1 MNSSDVVALIVGI
14 GIAGAVIYAFEK
26 GYLNIPT
33 TTTKT
38 STPTNNS
45 TSSSSTQTTSS
56 STTQTTS
63 SPTTQTTNNTSTQ
76 TSSSTPGTVTGIAI
90 TGNGSSASTDQF
102 TSSPPSSSSTSSS
115 STQSTSSSS
124 TVPTSSS
131 GSGSYPSS
139 SGGSGNVAPPSG
151 NCTTSCSCPSGISG
165 QCYCP
170 NCSCFSLNNV
180 SINNNYN
187 TSVQIVVSSE
197 FVSYCNLTQGIT
209 WINGNISP
217 GIYND
222 QLPIAPST
230 SVGGAIYV
238 YPPNGGNNNY
248 PFLLNYEFSNGN
260 QVVIVPEVDLAPT
273 MTVTVTNNTQY
284 NIVLSNISNLFNNQ
298 KVIIAPGGSGSI
310 SVGNG
315 WIIGIGTTDPFEN
328 FPSSNPAP
336 TACFNQFVM
345 VGGKPAINFI
355 NDQDYNTCS
364 QYNYT
369 ITINGTDYS
378 GNMGSGLNYN
388 QEQVNYNATN
398 PSASSSTSSTSST
411 SSSSTTIYGGV
422 RPKIV
427 PY

>member
-1 MNSSDVVALIVGI
+1 MNRSDVIALLVGL
-14 GIAGAVIYAFEK
+14 GIAGAVVFAYEK
-26 GYLNIPT
+26 GYLKIPT
-33 TTTKT
+33 TQTTT
-38 STPTNNS
+38 STP
-45 TSSSSTQTTSS
+45 TSSSSTN

-63 SPTTQTTNNTSTQ
+63 STSTQ
-76 TSSSTPGTVTGIAI
+76 TSSSIPGTVTGTAV
-90 TGNGSSASTDQF
+90 TGNGSSASVNTF
-102 TSSPPSSSSTSSS
+102 TSSPPSSNGSTSSTSSSSASSTNSSSTSSTSSS
-115 STQSTSSSS
+115 STSSTNSST
-124 TVPTSSS
+124 TVPTNSS

-151 NCTTSCSCPSGISG
+151 NCATQCSCPSGISG

-222 QLPIAPST
+222 QLPVAPST

-284 NIVLSNISNLFNNQ
+284 NICLLYTS
-298 KVIIAPGGSGSI
+298 
-310 SVGNG
+310 
-315 WIIGIGTTDPFEN
+315 
-328 FPSSNPAP
+328 PSPRDS
-336 TACFNQFVM
+336 
-345 VGGKPAINFI
+345 
-355 NDQDYNTCS
+355 
-364 QYNYT
+364 
-369 ITINGTDYS
+369 
-378 GNMGSGLNYN
+378 
-388 QEQVNYNATN
+388 
-398 PSASSSTSSTSST
+398 
-411 SSSSTTIYGGV
+411 
-422 RPKIV
+422 
-427 PY
+427 

>member
-1 MNSSDVVALIVGI
+1 MDSSDVVALIVGI
-14 GIAGAVIYAFEK
+14 TVAGAIVYAFEK
-26 GYLNIPT
+26 GYLKIPT
-33 TTTKT
+33 TTTT
-38 STPTNNS
+38 STPTNSSTSNS
-45 TSSSSTQTTSS
+45 TVQTTTNTQTTS
-56 STTQTTS
+56 
-63 SPTTQTTNNTSTQ
+63 NTSTQ
-76 TSSSTPGTVTGIAI
+76 TSSSTPGTVTGTAI
-90 TGNGSSASTDQF
+90 TGNGSSASVNTF

-115 STQSTSSSS
+115 STSSTSSSS
-124 TVPTSSS
+124 TSSTNSS

-151 NCTTSCSCPSGISG
+151 NCATQCSCPSGISG
-165 QCYCP
+165 ECYCP

-209 WINGNISP
+209 WIDGNISP
-217 GIYND
+217 GVQNV
-222 QLPIAPST
+222 QLPVAPST

-260 QVVIVPEVDLAPT
+260 QVAIVQEVDLAPT

-284 NIVLSNISNLFNNQ
+284 NIVLSNVSNLFNNQ

-310 SVGNG
+310 NVGNG

-336 TACFNQFVM
+336 VMCFNQFVM
-345 VGGKPAINFI
+345 VGGMPAINFI

-364 QYNYT
+364 QYNYSVN
-369 ITINGTDYS
+369 INGTNYT

-398 PSASSSTSSTSST
+398 PSASSSTNNTSSTGSTSST
-411 SSSSTTIYGGV
+411 SGNTIYGGV

>member
-1 MNSSDVVALIVGI
+1 MDSSDVVALIVGI
-14 GIAGAVIYAFEK
+14 TVAGAIVYAFEK
-26 GYLNIPT
+26 GYLKIPT
-33 TTTKT
+33 TTTT
-38 STPTNNS
+38 STPTNSSTSNS
-45 TSSSSTQTTSS
+45 TVQTTTNTQTTS
-56 STTQTTS
+56 
-63 SPTTQTTNNTSTQ
+63 NTSTQ
-76 TSSSTPGTVTGIAI
+76 TSSSTPGTVTGTAI
-90 TGNGSSASTDQF
+90 TGNGSSASVNTF

-115 STQSTSSSS
+115 STSSTSSSS
-124 TVPTSSS
+124 TSSTNSS

-151 NCTTSCSCPSGISG
+151 NCATQCSCPSGISG
-165 QCYCP
+165 ECYCP

-209 WINGNISP
+209 WIDGNISP
-217 GIYND
+217 GVQNV
-222 QLPIAPST
+222 QLPVAPST

-260 QVVIVPEVDLAPT
+260 QVAIVQEVDLAPT

-284 NIVLSNISNLFNNQ
+284 NLVLSNVSNLFNNQ

-310 SVGNG
+310 NVGNG

-336 TACFNQFVM
+336 VMCFNQFVM
-345 VGGKPAINFI
+345 VGGMPAINFI

-364 QYNYT
+364 QYNYSVN
-369 ITINGTDYS
+369 INGTNYT

-398 PSASSSTSSTSST
+398 PSASSSTNNTSSTGSTSST
-411 SSSSTTIYGGV
+411 SGNTIYGGV

>member
-45 TSSSSTQTTSS
+45 TSS

-151 NCTTSCSCPSGISG
+151 NCTTQCSCPSGISG

-248 PFLLNYEFSNGN
+248 PFLLNYQFSNGN
-260 QVVIVPEVDLAPT
+260 QVAIVQEVDLAPT

-284 NIVLSNISNLFNNQ
+284 NIVLSNVSNLFNNQ

-310 SVGNG
+310 NVGNG

-336 TACFNQFVM
+336 VMCFNQFVM

-364 QYNYT
+364 QYNYS
-369 ITINGTDYS
+369 ININGVNYT